1 MKKWI
6 IALVLILAVVI
17 VFVAC
22 KGNEKEETPS
32 QTPTQ
37 STEPASNDE
46 SDSETKKTEIILDDL
61 NDDFNDIQGTF
72 DDLENTDKGNIIYFG
87 DGENVTGEP
96 TIGWD
101 NF

>member
-17 VFVAC
+17 VFAAC

-61 NDDFNDIQGTF
+61 NDDFDDIQGTF
-72 DDLENTDKGNIIYFG
+72 DDLENTDKGNIIHFG